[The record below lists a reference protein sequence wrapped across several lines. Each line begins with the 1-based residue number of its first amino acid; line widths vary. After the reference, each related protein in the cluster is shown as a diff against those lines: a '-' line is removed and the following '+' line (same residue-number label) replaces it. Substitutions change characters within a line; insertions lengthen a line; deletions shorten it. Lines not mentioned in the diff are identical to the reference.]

1 MDRISKSLFDV
12 VAQGDDVLLQRLLLE
27 DKEERNIAT
36 LAVSSTPISFEV
48 TSAQF
53 NLHFSTETLFC
64 TRQLGTGSV
73 DA

>member
-1 MDRISKSLFDV
+1 MDRKSKSLFEV
-12 VAQGDDVLLQRLLLE
+12 VAQGDDVLLQRMLLE

-36 LAVSSTPISFEV
+36 LAVSSTQIRFQA
-48 TSAQF
+48 TSAHF
-53 NLHFSTETLFC
+53 NLHFSTETRFC